1 MGEIGRR
8 LEELGKP
15 RPAGLGQALQ
25 RMVEV
30 DGRRGCFRAVETNHG
45 GVPCIFI
52 QTLQSIDYGGGRDT
66 LLAIIGL
73 ADELGCVVRLKA
85 KPYRTPLHRM
95 PKTLDQLTRYYEGY
109 GFLANGQYLERV
121 PLTRPKENQTLPL

>member
-15 RPAGLGQALQ
+15 RPAGLGQPLQ

-30 DGRRGCFRAVETNHG
+30 DGRRGCFRAVETNYG

-52 QTLQSIDYGGGRDT
+52 QTLQSIDYGGGREA
-66 LLAIIGL
+66 LLAIIRL

-85 KPYRTPLHRM
+85 VPYATRLHRM
-95 PKTLDQLTRYYEGY
+95 PKTQEHLVLYYEGY
-109 GFLANGQYLERV
+109 GFRSVGEYLERE
-121 PLTRPKENQTLPL
+121 PLTDTQVR

>member
-1 MGEIGRR
+1 
-8 LEELGKP
+8 
-15 RPAGLGQALQ
+15 
-25 RMVEV
+25 
-30 DGRRGCFRAVETNHG
+30 VETNYG

-52 QTLQSIDYGGGRDT
+52 QTLQSIDYGGGREA

-85 KPYRTPLHRM
+85 KPYRTPLHNL

-121 PLTRPKENQTLPL
+121 PLTHPKEN